1 MSYYLP
7 VPVLRAETDPE
18 MDYANSGNS
27 VTGVSAPDFRVF
39 IEGIEV
45 GFSNIQIVHT
55 YGKSPQA
62 SITMPYLPLL
72 EEIGRGY
79 NPKVYIFYKDYFLDM
94 LQVHEH
100 NKNPDKIAHPDSNEG
115 LRHTLRLLFAG
126 EISAASYAKQ
136 KTESGVQTY
145 ITFQCKHKSS
155 VLEDIQI
162 GFARFGLNEIS
173 TQVGAEVTASTG
185 GLHDFNPMITSYKML
200 QGVDSKKAFNVSA
213 PDSQMPVADDE
224 GIMMSPIDL
233 RSYAA
238 QYRGVPGSV
247 MRLWNGLCNDA
258 YAFSHISDIM
268 MQIYI
273 PLLNNMKFF
282 QTLTG
287 HPIVEEAME
296 SSRVEV
302 EMTRGKNDTT
312 SPSLAGKVYNPRQL
326 LGDGI
331 EDASGKEGKLDK
343 AVQAIIAEATM
354 QAVRAGWGQM
364 PSSDSLKGIIERFL
378 APLFYDMI
386 NLASPVNRG
395 YDDKKPDGTRGKARP
410 PIETIVKPAMPMYYS
425 PRCNV
430 LYPSMYNSLQV
441 SDNYD
446 MPTRSLTPV
455 YSLAGASSLPQ
466 RLHFRSPHS
475 VRAALAYRMAEE
487 VTPSSVSKTVTYPAD
502 TAAKH
507 EQGKGVT
514 WVMGSTPSWIPY
526 MLNWARVKD
535 EDVAKGGGNSEASNA
550 LYRHIL
556 EYTDYQ
562 HGIRFAASRTGNV
575 SGCFNPYIVVGYP
588 MDIIDPSPDRPS
600 YHALCTQVVHS
611 ISDGSISTSIG
622 FSGAASYEQLY
633 SMDFSMSLPWLSD
646 LLGIKTGS
654 DYDTTLRYI
663 SLIQEDDKRASDAKA
678 AADRFYLEVLGVEAA
693 MISELSSY
701 KYEEP
706 PEGAVPN
713 PASAQNWR
721 NSMAMARRSI
731 QPMGSIEEL
740 GHKEF
745 ILKEEIR
752 AAEASQSVVKENM
765 SPPSLNNGEEVKV
778 LRRRQMGYSM
788 FLDYTDR
795 TIEYNPK
802 ALSVLESA
810 AVGRS
815 AGPDVPV
822 KVFSNLQLGWKG
834 EVISDNWM
842 EQFNRLEGGL
852 RDKVY
857 QYDSKL
863 QAEFKTPPLL
873 FHSIIAHESSF
884 NPGVPNPK
892 GKNSKSDTAI
902 DGVVAI
908 GLCQLFSVQWLDGD
922 KVHGYTRNPNKKVKG
937 YTWGE
942 VSTDSFKNLNVGYQL
957 LKGHL
962 ETAHRILGNLSSTAE
977 APPPS
982 DTAVVNTAIL
992 LYGGYGNE
1000 EVTGWKKKIVD
1011 HLTSGRKRVK
1021 SFLATSAANS
1031 VANSVDTFPVSRFA
1045 SSQDVNSNAALYLS
1059 KVLSFQSAAS
1069 SRDPVTTGAGTTAPA
1084 TILMPL
1090 APASGKDKPK
1100 TLLEA
1105 LNAASSGTLL

>member
-1 MSYYLP
+1 MSQYLP
-7 VPVLRAETDPE
+7 VPVLQADTDPE

-27 VTGVSAPDFRVF
+27 VAGVSAPDFRVF

-55 YGKSPQA
+55 YGQSPQA
-62 SITMPYLPLL
+62 SITLPYLPLL

-79 NPKVYIFYKDYFLDM
+79 SPKVYIFYKDYFLDM
-94 LQVHEH
+94 LQVHKH
-100 NKNPDKIAHPDSNEG
+100 SQDPIKFAHPDSHEG
-115 LRHTLRLLFAG
+115 LRSTLRLLFAG

-136 KTESGVQTY
+136 KTETGVQTY

-155 VLEDIQI
+155 VMEDIQI

-173 TQVGAEVTASTG
+173 SQVGAEVTASMG

-200 QGVDSKKAFNVSA
+200 QGVDSKKVFNVSA

-224 GIMMSPIDL
+224 GIMASPIDL
-233 RSYAA
+233 RAYAD
-238 QYRGVPGSV
+238 QYRGVPGAI

-258 YAFSHISDIM
+258 YAFSHISDIL

-287 HPIVEEAME
+287 HPIIEEAME
-296 SSRVEV
+296 ASRVEV
-302 EMTRGKNDTT
+302 QMTKGNPDTA
-312 SPSLAGKVYNPRQL
+312 SPNLAGKVYNPRQL
-326 LGDGI
+326 LGDGV
-331 EDASGKEGKLDK
+331 EDAAGKEGKLDK

-364 PSSDSLKGIIERFL
+364 PSSDSLKGVIERFL
-378 APLFYDMI
+378 TPLFYDMI
-386 NLASPVNRG
+386 HLASPVHRG
-395 YDDKKPDGTRGKARP
+395 YDKNADGTQGKARP

-441 SDNYD
+441 NDNYD

-455 YSLAGASSLPQ
+455 YNLVNISSLPQ

-475 VRAALAYRMAEE
+475 VRAALAYRMSEE
-487 VTPSSVSKTVTYPAD
+487 ITPSSISKTVTYPAD

-507 EQGKGVT
+507 EQGKGIT

-526 MLNWARVKD
+526 MLNWARKND

-663 SLIQEDDKRASDAKA
+663 SLIQEDDQKASDAQA

-701 KYEEP
+701 KYEDP

-731 QPMGSIEEL
+731 QPMGSIEEIS
-740 GHKEF
+740 HKHF

-752 AAEASQSVVKENM
+752 AAEASQSVIKENM
-765 SPPSLNNGEEVKV
+765 DPPSLNDGEKIITT
-778 LRRRQMGYSM
+778 RRRQMGYSL
-788 FLDYTDR
+788 FLDYRDA
-795 TIEYNPK
+795 TIEHNPK

-810 AVGRS
+810 AVDR
-815 AGPDVPV
+815 AGKGADVPV
-822 KVFSNLQLGWKG
+822 QVFSNLQLGWKG
-834 EVISDNWM
+834 DVVIADKLMSL
-842 EQFNRLEGGL
+842 FNRLDAGL
-852 RDKVY
+852 RSKIY
-857 QYDSKL
+857 QYDALL

-873 FHSIIAHESSF
+873 FHSIIAHESTF
-884 NPGVPNPK
+884 IPGITNPAA
-892 GKNSKSDTAI
+892 KNSTADI
-902 DGVVAI
+902 AINGVIAV
-908 GLCQLFSVQWLDGD
+908 GLCQLFSRQWLDGD
-922 KVHGYTRNPNKKVKG
+922 KEHGYTRDPSKKVKG
-937 YTWGE
+937 HTWDE

-957 LKGHL
+957 LKGHM
-962 ETAHRILGNLSSTAE
+962 ETARRILVGLSKAAE
-977 APPPS
+977 APLPS
-982 DTAVVNTAIL
+982 DASVVNTGIL
-992 LYGGYGNE
+992 LYGGYGDE
-1000 EVTGWKKKIVD
+1000 KVTGWKKKIGD
-1011 HLTSGRKRVK
+1011 HLNSGRSRAK
-1021 SFLATSAANS
+1021 SFIATSAANS
-1031 VANSVDTFPVSRFA
+1031 VVNSVDNFPVSRLA
-1045 SSQDVNSNAALYLS
+1045 SSQDKNSSAIEYLS
-1059 KVLSFQSAAS
+1059 NVISFQSTAS
-1069 SRDPVTTGAGTTAPA
+1069 SLDPVTTGATAPSV
-1084 TILMPL
+1084 L
-1090 APASGKDKPK
+1090 APVAPTPGKDKPK

>member
-1 MSYYLP
+1 MSQYLP
-7 VPVLRAETDPE
+7 VPVLQADTDPE

-27 VTGVSAPDFRVF
+27 VAGVSAPDFRVF

-55 YGKSPQA
+55 YGQSPQA
-62 SITMPYLPLL
+62 SITLPYLPLL

-79 NPKVYIFYKDYFLDM
+79 SPKVYIFYKDYFLDM
-94 LQVHEH
+94 LQVHKH
-100 NKNPDKIAHPDSNEG
+100 SQDPIKFAHPDSHEG
-115 LRHTLRLLFAG
+115 LRSTLRLLFAG

-136 KTESGVQTY
+136 KTETGVQTY

-155 VLEDIQI
+155 VMEDIQI

-173 TQVGAEVTASTG
+173 SQVGAEVTASMG

-200 QGVDSKKAFNVSA
+200 QGVDSKKVFNVSA

-224 GIMMSPIDL
+224 GIMASPIDL
-233 RSYAA
+233 RAYAD
-238 QYRGVPGSV
+238 QYRGVPGAI

-258 YAFSHISDIM
+258 YAFSHISDIL

-287 HPIVEEAME
+287 HPIIEEAME
-296 SSRVEV
+296 ASRVEV
-302 EMTRGKNDTT
+302 QMTKGNPDTA
-312 SPSLAGKVYNPRQL
+312 SPNLAGKVYNPRQL
-326 LGDGI
+326 LGDGV
-331 EDASGKEGKLDK
+331 EDAAGKEGKLDK

-364 PSSDSLKGIIERFL
+364 PSSDSLKGVIERFL
-378 APLFYDMI
+378 TPLFYDMI
-386 NLASPVNRG
+386 HLASPVHRG
-395 YDDKKPDGTRGKARP
+395 YDKNADGTQGKARP

-441 SDNYD
+441 NDNYD

-455 YSLAGASSLPQ
+455 YNLVNISSLPQ

-475 VRAALAYRMAEE
+475 VRAALAYRMSEE
-487 VTPSSVSKTVTYPAD
+487 ITPSSISKTVTYPAD

-507 EQGKGVT
+507 EQGKGIT

-526 MLNWARVKD
+526 MLNWARKND

-663 SLIQEDDKRASDAKA
+663 SLIQEDDQKASDAQA

-701 KYEEP
+701 KYEDP

-731 QPMGSIEEL
+731 QPMGSIEEIS
-740 GHKEF
+740 HKHF

-752 AAEASQSVVKENM
+752 AAEASQSVIKENM
-765 SPPSLNNGEEVKV
+765 DPPSLNDGEKIITT
-778 LRRRQMGYSM
+778 RRRQMGYSL
-788 FLDYTDR
+788 FLDYRDA
-795 TIEYNPK
+795 TIEHNPK
-802 ALSVLESA
+802 ALSVLEGASRDRA
-810 AVGRS
+810 YSRGK
-815 AGPDVPV
+815 VPRLA
-822 KVFSNLQLGWKG
+822 FSNLRLGWDG
-834 EVISDNWM
+834 EPFVDWM
-842 EQFNRLEGGL
+842 PVFNKLDAPL
-852 RDKVY
+852 RALIDKY
-857 QYDSKL
+857 DALLTKEFDTPQY
-863 QAEFKTPPLL
+863 L
-873 FHSIIAHESSF
+873 FHSMINTESAFTPNLPNAPKPPPAGNIKGVIAVGLCQIYVTPWLPGGNGETVYKATWEALSTNSAENLRVGYQIKREKLIEAGRILKKVASDANVAPPSKAAILNAAILGYAGYRDRVLEEVKRNIGSGRKTVKGGTIQANLYDTGSF
-884 NPGVPNPK
+884 NPRTV
-892 GKNSKSDTAI
+892 D
-902 DGVVAI
+902 
-908 GLCQLFSVQWLDGD
+908 
-922 KVHGYTRNPNKKVKG
+922 
-937 YTWGE
+937 
-942 VSTDSFKNLNVGYQL
+942 ST
-957 LKGHL
+957 
-962 ETAHRILGNLSSTAE
+962 
-977 APPPS
+977 P
-982 DTAVVNTAIL
+982 
-992 LYGGYGNE
+992 
-1000 EVTGWKKKIVD
+1000 
-1011 HLTSGRKRVK
+1011 
-1021 SFLATSAANS
+1021 
-1031 VANSVDTFPVSRFA
+1031 VANMHRA
-1045 SSQDVNSNAALYLS
+1045 SDRWSSPTEYLS
-1059 KVLSFQSAAS
+1059 KILSFQKEAAKSASTPS
-1069 SRDPVTTGAGTTAPA
+1069 SLGGGGTAEDISDGKVIAPLPFKDI
-1084 TILMPL
+1084 ILFPT
-1090 APASGKDKPK
+1090 K
-1100 TLLEA
+1100 TL
-1105 LNAASSGTLL
+1105 GGK